1 VAKLLV
7 VMVMTAT
14 ATLLL
19 LCGTLLDGAILPRV
33 QSDLAF
39 GLPVPLAPIFLDGAR
54 VVALV
59 FLALTIQH
67 WVSMRWKSFS
77 VAIGTGIVAFVV
89 SFFALFAARQVGGWP
104 QYFPWVLPMLVVE
117 RPPHPIGVALV
128 ISSALGLA
136 VAAAGCL
143 DFCRRDVK

>member
-1 VAKLLV
+1 
-7 VMVMTAT
+7 MVMTAA

-19 LCGTLLDGAILPRV
+19 FGTLLDGAILARV

-39 GLPVPLAPIFLDGAR
+39 GLPILLAAIFLDGAR
-54 VVALV
+54 VVALI

-77 VAIGTGIVAFVV
+77 VAVGTGIVAFVV

-117 RPPHPIGVALV
+117 KNSHAIGPILA

-143 DFCRRDVK
+143 DFCRRDVQ